1 MRCITSFRLALVTLT
16 LMLCATGRIAHG
28 ADVEIRVERFGAF
41 NAYRGADVTALLVRL
56 RSDLPEPT
64 SAIVQWDV
72 ENADGD
78 MASYWR
84 EVTLPPG
91 QSVTRW
97 LYAKLPSI
105 SAISLTSHIFNVSVF
120 EPKTRGEFD
129 NWGRFDSRQRKR
141 KSNRCPWK

>member
-1 MRCITSFRLALVTLT
+1 MALL
-16 LMLCATGRIAHG
+16 LCATERFARGD
-28 ADVEIRVERFGAF
+28 DVEIHVERFGAF
-41 NAYRGADVTALLVRL
+41 NAYRGGDLTALRVRL

-91 QSVTRW
+91 QNVTRW
-97 LYAKLPSI
+97 LYAKLPPF
-105 SAISLTSHIFNVSVF
+105 SAQSLATSIFNVSVF
-120 EPKTRGEFD
+120 QAQGA
-129 NWGRFDSRQRKR
+129 QRIR
-141 KSNRCPWK
+141 LLGTL